1 VSYYMGGYG
10 FFRMVVGN
18 FAWNQVFSFSQL
30 FFFFGKKISSEIHVF
45 RSDQFSLLMYRCLLP
60 SSVTVKMEYERNII
74 LCCIRSVT
82 VNIRSMSLN
91 TYNKNVDIWHYCI
104 ISQITL
110 HGFWKRSAL
119 TNMKKDAYDK

>member
-1 VSYYMGGYG
+1 MGGMDFSEWWSEILHEIKYL
-10 FFRMVVGN
+10 
-18 FAWNQVFSFSQL
+18 VFHNYSSFL
-30 FFFFGKKISSEIHVF
+30 EKKISSEIHVF

-91 TYNKNVDIWHYCI
+91 TYNKNVDI
-104 ISQITL
+104 
-110 HGFWKRSAL
+110 
-119 TNMKKDAYDK
+119 